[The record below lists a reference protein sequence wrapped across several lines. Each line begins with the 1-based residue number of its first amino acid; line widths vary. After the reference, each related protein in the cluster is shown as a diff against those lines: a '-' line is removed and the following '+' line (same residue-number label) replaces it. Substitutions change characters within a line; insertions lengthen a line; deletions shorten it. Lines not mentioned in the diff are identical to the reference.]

1 MRVLARRRKKKNNFL
16 LQSLSF
22 APLPQLS
29 PKVRGSNARD
39 YREAPA
45 QSQIEVSRS
54 ANAALYF
61 GRTNAMKKEKISE
74 LTTNRLSVYLRCLN
88 ELATAGIKTV
98 SSQELAE
105 QFNLN
110 SAQIRKDLG
119 YFGEFGVRGTG
130 YFIEDLR
137 THLTKILGLDQKH
150 RVGII
155 GAGRL
160 GRALANYN
168 GLEKS
173 AFTAVAL
180 FDNDTSKIGERTRSG
195 VEVFDVKQIAKVVQ
209 DKGIDVAVIAVPA
222 RIAQKVL
229 NQVMAAGVKAI
240 LNFAPAPLTS
250 RLGVKVKTVD
260 LTTSLES
267 LSYFLA
273 QPNAAHVT
281 KGVSE
286 TSESATARSRRTRE
300 L

>member
-1 MRVLARRRKKKNNFL
+1 MKRK
-16 LQSLSF
+16 
-22 APLPQLS
+22 
-29 PKVRGSNARD
+29 
-39 YREAPA
+39 
-45 QSQIEVSRS
+45 
-54 ANAALYF
+54 
-61 GRTNAMKKEKISE
+61 KISE

-88 ELATAGIKTV
+88 ELALAGIETV

-130 YFIEDLR
+130 YFIDDLR
-137 THLTKILGLDQKH
+137 THLTKILGLDKPH
-150 RVGII
+150 RVGIV

-168 GLEKS
+168 GLDKS
-173 AFTAVAL
+173 NFTVVAL

-195 VEVFDVKQIAKVVQ
+195 VEVFDVNRIAKVVRDQ
-209 DKGIDVAVIAVPA
+209 SIDIAVIAVPA
-222 RIAQKVL
+222 RAAQRVL
-229 NQVMAAGVKAI
+229 NHVMGAGVKAV
-240 LNFAPAPLTS
+240 LNFAPAPLNS

-273 QPNAAHVT
+273 QPP
-281 KGVSE
+281 
-286 TSESATARSRRTRE
+286 TARVTNGTGRAVKQTGVAKADERNVRGSN
-300 L
+300 